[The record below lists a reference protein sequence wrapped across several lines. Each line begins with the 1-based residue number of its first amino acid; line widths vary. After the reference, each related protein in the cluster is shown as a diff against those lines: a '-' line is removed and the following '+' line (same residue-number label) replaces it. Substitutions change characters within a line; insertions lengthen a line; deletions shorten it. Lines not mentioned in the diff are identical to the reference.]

1 MGNWRKYLDQNKFVV
16 AVHMGLSRG
25 FDCIPHDLL
34 IAKTHAYG
42 FSSEGLTFFYLYLK
56 RRKQSIKIKNTHSVF
71 QVLLLGVPQG

>member
-34 IAKTHAYG
+34 IAKTHTYG
-42 FSSEGLTFFYLYLK
+42 FSSEGLTFFTY
-56 RRKQSIKIKNTHSVF
+56 T
-71 QVLLLGVPQG
+71 